1 MTEKCRYAII
11 MSVTCDGEVSERFKE
26 LVLKTSDSQEPWVR
40 IPPSPPAD
48 PNKIAPVPLT
58 LEMYSRGRRG
68 APAKGVGRE
77 TVARVQIP
85 PSPPRIPH
93 KQAVYAVF
101 LFAVTHFI
109 THFFCLWVKFD
120 HRRLL
125 VFERLNQ
132 ALHPPRGHTP
142 RMYPCFYCDQI
153 RV

>member
-1 MTEKCRYAII
+1 

-85 PSPPRIPH
+85 PSPPNLRS
-93 KQAVYAVF
+93 AFCDRRFF
-101 LFAVTHFI
+101 LSYNCCKKRETDTPDA
-109 THFFCLWVKFD
+109 CLSLFLLFSYMKVD
-120 HRRLL
+120 HL
-125 VFERLNQ
+125 
-132 ALHPPRGHTP
+132 
-142 RMYPCFYCDQI
+142 
-153 RV
+153 